1 MQKLLPAFLVLGLVF
16 SSAVLRADEGD
27 QEAKKNCKITVR
39 KKMKNGKTKLD
50 ILTVA
55 TATREECK
63 LQAEDQKKAMDEDV
77 ASVKTSFGF
86 TQ

>member
-1 MQKLLPAFLVLGLVF
+1 MGRIFLVFLVLGLALSTTV
-16 SSAVLRADEGD
+16 ARGD
-27 QEAKKNCKITVR
+27 DDGEKKKNCKITVR
-39 KKMKNGKTKLD
+39 KKMKNGKTKLE
-50 ILTVA
+50 IMTVA

-63 LQAEDQKKAMDEDV
+63 LQAEDQRRAMDEDV